1 MEREREK
8 TLTGDGD
15 FRSKECIEFLKQSDI
30 VITNP
35 PFSLFREYIGQLIDY
50 NKKFLVIGNMNA
62 FAYKEIFPLF
72 QNNKVWYG
80 VTAAGK
86 RLWFGVPAHYEF
98 TGPDSDCRIDEHGRK
113 FLRIKGIIRWYTNL
127 DHKSRHE
134 KLVLWARFDPNRH
147 PKYDNYDAIE
157 VSKTKEIPMDYDGVM
172 GVPISF
178 MDKYNPDQFEIVGRP
193 SNDPNA
199 VCKTKTYT
207 YEEKQRLAN
216 GKDINAGVT
225 LKQPDGTIKGLFVRI
240 LIRRRQ

>member
-1 MEREREK
+1 MERESALR
-8 TLTGDGD
+8 GDGD
-15 FRSKECIEFLKQSDI
+15 FRSEECIEFLKESDI
-30 VITNP
+30 VVTNP
-35 PFSLFREYIGQLIDY
+35 PFSLFREYMGQLIDF

-98 TGPDSDCRIDEHGRK
+98 TGADSDCRIDEHGRK

-134 KLVLWARFDPNRH
+134 KLVLWDRFDPIRH

-157 VSKTKEIPMDYDGVM
+157 ISKTKEIPMDYNGVM

-178 MDKYNPDQFEIVGRP
+178 MDKYNPDQFEIVGI
-193 SNDPNA
+193 
-199 VCKTKTYT
+199 TKWNTENKLATKIYT
-207 YEEKQRLAN
+207 REEMEFHNSSGLNGGPALMEN
-216 GKDINAGVT
+216 GKLRN
-225 LKQPDGTIKGLFVRI
+225 LFVRI
-240 LIRRRQ
+240 LIRRK